1 MRYRLAALAVVLAL
15 AFGATACSAPT
26 TTASSPGSR
35 PATSAGAGDTT
46 ATAGSMTGSNP
57 DPSALLSI
65 ADVERESGI
74 DGIRLIAADSS
85 KGAMG
90 RLNFAAADG
99 TLLAT
104 MSIGDGT
111 AFDQSMQGMLFS
123 RESTGTGS
131 MCFVGPSEQV
141 SPVLTVFAAAKGD
154 HAVIMKT
161 FTKTKDGTET
171 WLTID
176 QLQALVGL
184 VLSRWQ

>member
-1 MRYRLAALAVVLAL
+1 MRHRLTALTIVLAL
-15 AFGATACSAPT
+15 ALGLTACASPTGTGSAPGSKAT
-26 TTASSPGSR
+26 TSTASGE
-35 PATSAGAGDTT
+35 ATSSAM
-46 ATAGSMTGSNP
+46 SGSNP
-57 DPSALLSI
+57 DAGALLSI
-65 ADVERESGI
+65 ADVEDASGLADI
-74 DGIRLIAADSS
+74 KIIEADSS
-85 KGAMG
+85 TQAIG
-90 RLNFAAADG
+90 RLNFATREG
-99 TLLAT
+99 TLIAT
-104 MSIGDGT
+104 MNIGDGT

-161 FTKTKDGTET
+161 FTKTKGGTET

-176 QLQALVGL
+176 QLQVLAGL